1 MKLSVLISGVA
12 VLCTLAGGM
21 YALDRTYA
29 REDKLCRV
37 EQRLDRKIL
46 SDDANRWRQ
55 MMFQLEDRYGKE
67 KAEQLPEYRE
77 FERQR
82 ENALRELQ
90 R

>member
-12 VLCTLAGGM
+12 VLCTLA
-21 YALDRTYA
+21 
-29 REDKLCRV
+29 
-37 EQRLDRKIL
+37 
-46 SDDANRWRQ
+46 
-55 MMFQLEDRYGKE
+55 KE

-82 ENALRELQ
+82 EEALRDLQ

>member
-37 EQRLDRKIL
+37 ERRLDRKIL
-46 SDDANRWRQ
+46 SDDARRWQQ
-55 MMFQLEDRYGKE
+55 MMFQLEDRYGRE
-67 KAEQLPEYRE
+67 KAKELPEYRE

>member
-1 MKLSVLISGVA
+1 MENRIDGSPWVWKGKRYFLLLVVPMKLPVIISATA

-21 YALDRTYA
+21 YA
-29 REDKLCRV
+29 
-37 EQRLDRKIL
+37 
-46 SDDANRWRQ
+46 RWRQ

-82 ENALRELQ
+82 EEALRDLQ

>member
-1 MKLSVLISGVA
+1 MKLPVIISAVA
-12 VLCTLAGGM
+12 VLSTLAGGM

-29 REDKLCRV
+29 REEKLCRV

-46 SDDANRWRQ
+46 SDDANRWLQ

-82 ENALRELQ
+82 EKALRELQ

>member
-1 MKLSVLISGVA
+1 MKLPVLISATA

-46 SDDANRWRQ
+46 SDDARRWQQ
-55 MMFQLEDRYGKE
+55 MMFQLEDRYGK
-67 KAEQLPEYRE
+67 KQAKQLPEYRE
-77 FERQR
+77 FERQK
-82 ENALRELQ
+82 EDALRELQ